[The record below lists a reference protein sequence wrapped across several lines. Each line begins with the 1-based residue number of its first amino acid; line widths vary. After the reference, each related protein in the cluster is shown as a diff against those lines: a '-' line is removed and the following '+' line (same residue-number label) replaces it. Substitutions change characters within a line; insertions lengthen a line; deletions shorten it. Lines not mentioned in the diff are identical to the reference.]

1 MRDILF
7 LLTPRWKEVRN
18 RFSHRGGEKRR
29 LALILLLV
37 AGLWS
42 ILYVVCVR
50 ALTYFSAEEMFGIIA
65 AMRLLSMMLV
75 TFAFV
80 AIISN
85 LITTFSSFFLSED
98 LELIM
103 ASPVPAKAI
112 YATRFIETLAESSW
126 MVLLFGLPIFVAY
139 GRVFAAPWTFY
150 ALSLVG
156 LVSLLVIITALAIF
170 VVQHLVRSFPVR
182 RLRDLFVF
190 VGLLIFVGIYLL
202 FRMMRPEDFLNPE
215 GFASV
220 MDYLSTMSEPSS
232 PLLPTSWLL
241 GMLRPYITG
250 HGFQEIPLYLGLLAL
265 GAVLAFR
272 LAGHN
277 HQIVHFPG
285 YSRAAES
292 RGARF
297 SKSRFIALLSR
308 VLRRY
313 LDLPTVHLVIKETLL
328 MARDWGRMSQLLL
341 LLALIMV
348 YLYNFSVLPKLDAP
362 EIAMFLRNA
371 IAFLNIG
378 LAGFVLAS
386 LGVRFLFPALSAEGR
401 AFWILKG
408 SPVRLRRVL
417 WVKFLF
423 YLFPM
428 MVLGLF
434 LVIMTNRLLEM
445 GLFISIISTVTIAL
459 LTLGITSLSVGMGVV
474 YADFKQAD
482 PNRAFTGIG
491 GLLTMIYAA
500 LAVSSVV
507 LLEALPVYRIMM
519 MGYFHHRLGTG
530 DYFMIGICFTAALA
544 VAVFLIVYPLRVGL
558 NKINELEL

>member
-1 MRDILF
+1 M
-7 LLTPRWKEVRN
+7 TPRWKGLRN
-18 RFSHRGGEKRR
+18 RYSHRSGEKKR
-29 LALILLLV
+29 LVLILVLV

-42 ILYVVCVR
+42 LLYLVCVR

-65 AMRLLSMMLV
+65 ATRLLSMILV

-80 AIISN
+80 AVISN

-103 ASPVPAKAI
+103 ASPVPAKAV
-112 YATRFIETLAESSW
+112 YATRFIETLGESSW

-139 GRVFAAPWTFY
+139 GRVFSAPWTFY
-150 ALSLVG
+150 ALSLAG
-156 LVSLLVIITALAIF
+156 LVSLLVIITAVAIF

-182 RLRDLFVF
+182 RLKDLFVF
-190 VGLLIFVGIYLL
+190 VALLIFVGVYLL

-250 HGFQEIPLYLGLLAL
+250 HGFQEIPLYLGLLAF

-277 HQIVHFPG
+277 HQAVHFPG

-292 RGARF
+292 RGSRF
-297 SKSRFIALLSR
+297 SKSRFIALLTR

-362 EIAMFLRNA
+362 EIAMFLRNV

-378 LAGFVLAS
+378 LAGFVLSS
-386 LGVRFLFPALSAEGR
+386 LGVRFLFPAVSAEGR

-408 SPVRLRRVL
+408 SPVRLGRVL

-423 YLFPM
+423 YLVPM
-428 MVLGLF
+428 MILGLF

-445 GLFISIISTVTIAL
+445 GLFISIISTVTVAL

-500 LAVSSVV
+500 LAVTSVV
-507 LLEALPVYRIMM
+507 LLEAFPVYRIMTA
-519 MGYFHHRLGTG
+519 GYFHHRLSTG
-530 DYFMIGICFTAALA
+530 DCFMIGTCFTAAFV
-544 VAVFLIVYPLRVGL
+544 VAIFLIVYPLRVGL
-558 NKINELEL
+558 NKITELEL